1 MQAFVILIS
10 RLSYAGSLLKQT
22 TGGKSY
28 AIFSIAC
35 GRGYK
40 NQDGSEAVD
49 FIPVVVWGDKQPNT
63 VAKHTC
69 KGSLVAIDGR
79 LEISIYEKDG
89 QRIQR
94 AQVNANSV
102 KFLDNRKNGTN
113 GNNGNG
119 GGAGESIEL
128 PSDEEFPF

>member
-1 MQAFVILIS
+1 MMNSINLIG
-10 RLSYAGSLLKQT
+10 RMTADPVLKQT

-28 AIFSIAC
+28 AIFNIAC

-40 NQDGSEAVD
+40 NQGGSEVVD
-49 FIPVVVWGDKQPNT
+49 FIPVVVWGDKQPNA
-63 VAKHTC
+63 VVKYTC
-69 KGSLVAIDGR
+69 KGSLVAVDGR
-79 LEISIYEKDG
+79 LEISAYEKDG

-94 AQVNANSV
+94 AQVNAVSV
-102 KFLDNRKNGTN
+102 TFLDNRKNSTN

-119 GGAGESIEL
+119 GNSNENFEL